1 MGLSGSSLKLDDTA
15 IQQYVN
21 MSSIRRLSG
30 YSSQMFPSLL
40 RGNKSLGWYMQNRSL
55 DALPSPNF
63 PLPEGG
69 YTYFGATKSPITI
82 QYSTDSSD
90 VIQAECHSD
99 NRLTK
104 KSRNIFGN
112 KFAEAIVDFYNEHY
126 GKFNPFQTMKLSI
139 KLYSICAINSKWYI
153 VYSDV
158 SLIITS
164 PKNICLP
171 FEIDFSLPNSAEPNE
186 MLLYATF
193 HQFFNVCQN
202 TL

>member
-1 MGLSGSSLKLDDTA
+1 MGLSGSKLKLDDTA

-30 YSSQMFPSLL
+30 YSSPMFPSLL
-40 RGNKSLGWYMQNRSL
+40 RGNKSLGWYMQNQSL
-55 DALPSPNF
+55 DALPSPIF
-63 PLPEGG
+63 PSPEGG

-126 GKFNPFQTMKLSI
+126 GKFNPFQTLKLSI
-139 KLYSICAINSKWYI
+139 KLYSLCAINSKSSI
-153 VYSDV
+153 IYSDV

-164 PKNICLP
+164 PKNICFP
-171 FEIDFSLPNSAEPNE
+171 FEIDFSLLNSAEPNE
-186 MLLYATF
+186 K
-193 HQFFNVCQN
+193 
-202 TL
+202 

>member
-1 MGLSGSSLKLDDTA
+1 MHIKVAAFAVTKKKLNYTSVFLGMGLSGSKLKLDDTA

-69 YTYFGATKSPITI
+69 YTYFGATKSPIAI

-139 KLYSICAINSKWYI
+139 KLYSICAIN
-153 VYSDV
+153 
-158 SLIITS
+158 
-164 PKNICLP
+164 
-171 FEIDFSLPNSAEPNE
+171 
-186 MLLYATF
+186 
-193 HQFFNVCQN
+193 
-202 TL
+202 